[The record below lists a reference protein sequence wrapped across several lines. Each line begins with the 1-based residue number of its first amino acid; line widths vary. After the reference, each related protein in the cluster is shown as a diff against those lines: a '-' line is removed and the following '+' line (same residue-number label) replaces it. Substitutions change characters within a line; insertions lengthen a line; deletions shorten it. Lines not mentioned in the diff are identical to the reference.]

1 MTTSNK
7 TDEKQWQERKQSQK
21 PHGKVK
27 TFDQLADEAGKND
40 TKTK

>member
-7 TDEKQWQERKQSQK
+7 TDEQQWKTRKQEQK

-27 TFDQLADEAGKND
+27 SFDQLSDEAGKNG
-40 TKTK
+40 TKSK

>member
-7 TDEKQWQERKQSQK
+7 TDEQQWKKRKQEQK

-27 TFDQLADEAGKND
+27 SLEQLADESGNNGTTNK
-40 TKTK
+40 